1 MMRYIILI
9 ALGALLWQSAFAQER
24 PEWTKLTFEDYPNSY
39 IEVENATGYS
49 EMNARESARKEVA
62 RKRSQTTGMDVNVV
76 WEGDNATVNGS
87 HDLILHA
94 REIANYSE
102 QIEPGYWRVY
112 LLVQVLKNP
121 TYTYENVRVTRSYP
135 FSPRI
140 FIPGM
145 AQLHKGSTTKGVLF
159 IVGEVAAIGGI
170 VAFEGLRSSY
180 ESKINNTHNAKD
192 RQNYINKADNMENLR
207 NGFIAGAAAIYLW
220 NIIDGIAAKGK
231 QHILIGQSQL
241 RITPYA
247 LPQAA
252 GVRLCLKF

>member
-1 MMRYIILI
+1 MRYIVFII
-9 ALGALLWQSAFAQER
+9 LGALLGQGTFAQK
-24 PEWTKLTFEDYPNSY
+24 PPKWTNGVFDRLPNSY
-39 IEVENATGYS
+39 LHVVKAMGYS
-49 EMNARESARKEVA
+49 EGNAKDNARKEAV
-62 RKRSQTTGMDVNVV
+62 KHRSSASGADWTVSTGENIKVEGKHNLIGQTDMELDDYIEEV
-76 WEGDNATVNGS
+76 
-87 HDLILHA
+87 
-94 REIANYSE
+94 
-102 QIEPGYWRVY
+102 EPGLYRCY
-112 LLVQVLKNP
+112 LLIQTLKTP
-121 TYTYENVRVTRSYP
+121 GLELEPVRVTEKYP
-135 FSPRI
+135 FSPRV

-159 IVGEVAAIGGI
+159 IAGEVAAIGGI
-170 VAFEGLRSSY
+170 VAFESLRSSY
-180 ESKINNTHNAKD
+180 ESKINSTHNAKD

-231 QHILIGQSQL
+231 KHIVIGQSQL